1 MVITKSEIALF
12 LIAAAFWCYLLF
24 GANWIH

>member
-12 LIAAAFWCYLLF
+12 LIAAALWVFVLF
-24 GANWIH
+24 GTNLIS